1 MTPTVLLLGARRA
14 DPFIHH
20 GLAPAFPSHFKEV
33 MSMVSTGVAVS
44 ALLLAA
50 FVTIGGGLYELMSL
64 RFNEDD

>member
-1 MTPTVLLLGARRA
+1 
-14 DPFIHH
+14 
-20 GLAPAFPSHFKEV
+20 
-33 MSMVSTGVAVS
+33 MVSTGVAVS